1 MMTMMM
7 MIDDDDDDGDDGD
20 DDISAHPG
28 DIGSSFMGEGGCGAT
43 APFIGLAWF
52 Q

>member
-1 MMTMMM
+1 MCDN
-7 MIDDDDDDGDDGD
+7 DDDDD